1 MSNSYQQNAKTP
13 SGPVSAT
20 PAGATWGGFRGLLK
34 QYAGAAAGYSLRKIG
49 NGPVVRLRRGSDNAE
64 KDFYA
69 GEVIGSV
76 EGSELIAEPDFE
88 TSTGWTNFDGYW
100 TVTGG
105 QAVCDGLQTG
115 YTSLAG
121 SADFP
126 SSEWNIL
133 EIDIAACSDFDN
145 VRFYVGSF
153 YSLSEMGLTAPGVV
167 RVLCRNIPTSN
178 FRVDANPGVTCTI
191 NRISVKPYTPT
202 ASEAW
207 AADNMGGNNRKI
219 SELSSD
225 SAYATTWYDQS
236 GSGNDATQATSTAQ
250 PLLIRAGVT
259 NTKNG
264 KPALSF
270 DGTDD
275 SLDTSLSA
283 WDGSTSFSMFAV
295 VDDAPAS
302 GGYITDGK
310 TSVERIYIHALGT
323 TDVAVGVAS
332 TSMSGAVF
340 GGGDTN
346 VLVGVSIPAS
356 GTSYLYDNGTQ
367 STSGTVDPIKNNT
380 TVLIGKRYINV
391 NYWGGTMQEILFYP
405 SDQSANRTG
414 IETNINDHY
423 GIY

>member
-1 MSNSYQQNAKTP
+1 MRTYTP
-13 SGPVSAT
+13 SAAELWALDGKARQARQAT
-20 PAGATWGGFRGLLK
+20 
-34 QYAGAAAGYSLRKIG
+34 
-49 NGPVVRLRRGSDNAE
+49 E
-64 KDFYA
+64 
-69 GEVIGSV
+69 
-76 EGSELIAEPDFE
+76 
-88 TSTGWTNFDGYW
+88 
-100 TVTGG
+100 
-105 QAVCDGLQTG
+105 
-115 YTSLAG
+115 
-121 SADFP
+121 
-126 SSEWNIL
+126 
-133 EIDIAACSDFDN
+133 
-145 VRFYVGSF
+145 
-153 YSLSEMGLTAPGVV
+153 
-167 RVLCRNIPTSN
+167 
-178 FRVDANPGVTCTI
+178 
-191 NRISVKPYTPT
+191 
-202 ASEAW
+202 
-207 AADNMGGNNRKI
+207 
-219 SELSSD
+219 

-236 GSGNDATQATSTAQ
+236 GSGNPATQATSTAQ
-250 PLLIRAGVT
+250 PKLITAGVT
-259 NTKNG
+259 ELENG
-264 KPALSF
+264 KPAMVF
-270 DGTDD
+270 DGSDD
-275 SLDTSLSA
+275 WFDTSLSA

-295 VDDAPAS
+295 VGDDPVS